1 MEWVSGK
8 FLGNFTARVGPLL
21 PVCMVPDWQL
31 FALNLHVQ
39 ALVRGWIFGATTATK
54 GVNCQVW
61 EVGVIGAELGASG
74 HGMPLSSSN
83 PQVED
88 HPRVSAHYLSDK
100 GTRTIQTVLG

>member
-1 MEWVSGK
+1 M
-8 FLGNFTARVGPLL
+8 GNFTARVGPLL

-74 HGMPLSSSN
+74 HGMPFVFVQSTSRGSPKGLGSLLVRQGYAHDPDS
-83 PQVED
+83 
-88 HPRVSAHYLSDK
+88 PRLE
-100 GTRTIQTVLG
+100 